1 LIKKYDTRINR
12 SKIVYL
18 GGLLQK
24 AMARGHGGWCSWGFP
39 LLAFKSTR
47 DHGEMGKRE
56 EEEGNLFEGSPAAR
70 VLEMARIWVAAAI
83 AAAAHHDDDSAGEG
97 RQGPV
102 ACGQP
107 RAA

>member
-1 LIKKYDTRINR
+1 M
-12 SKIVYL
+12 
-18 GGLLQK
+18 
-24 AMARGHGGWCSWGFP
+24 AMADGAPGGSRGFP
-39 LLAFKSTR
+39 LLTFKSMR

-56 EEEGNLFEGSPAAR
+56 RKRRGTCLRAHRRQR

-107 RAA
+107 CAA